1 MSEIRVLLVDDEEEL
16 IEAVEERLQLR
27 GIRASSS
34 TSGQDALG
42 QLRECAFN
50 VVVVDIR
57 MPGMGGLELLD
68 EIKKICPTT
77 RVVLLT
83 GRGSDHESKEGV
95 ARGAFDYLVKPVDI
109 DHLITTLER
118 AVAAGRDSA

>member
-16 IEAVEERLQLR
+16 IEAIEERLNLR
-27 GIRASSS
+27 GIRASTS
-34 TSGQDALG
+34 TSGPDALD
-42 QLRECAFN
+42 QLNECAFN

-68 EIKKICPTT
+68 EIKRKCPST
-77 RVVLLT
+77 RVILLT
-83 GRGSDHESKEGV
+83 GRGSEQESEEGL
-95 ARGAFDYLVKPVDI
+95 ARGAFDYLVKPVDL
-109 DHLITTLER
+109 DHLIATLER